1 MLESRRARQ
10 ATNPPEPLVL
20 DGLTDLARPPHAAL
34 EPLGT
39 RAASSW
45 QAGRRIHAASLL
57 GWLSRGLARLRALP
71 PGIASPR

>member
-1 MLESRRARQ
+1 MRESHHARQ
-10 ATNPPEPLVL
+10 ATSRPEPLVL
-20 DGLTDLARPPHAAL
+20 DGLTDLARPPYAAL
-34 EPLGT
+34 EPLGM

-57 GWLSRGLARLRALP
+57 GWLSRGLARLRALA

>member
-1 MLESRRARQ
+1 MRESRHARL
-10 ATNPPEPLVL
+10 AASPPEPLVL

-39 RAASSW
+39 RPASSGATGW
-45 QAGRRIHAASLL
+45 RLHAASLL